1 MTAQCS
7 MRPTLAPVPGFTP
20 RWPPRQADCSWQL
33 PLLATSFT
41 RALTAEKREKPCAFL
56 LGELDEIFL
65 SFFRKDTASRRESR
79 ERERERKKRCS
90 ECPATGDAFLCLRL
104 RSVLS
109 PQGMTQTEQK
119 QRDNT
124 SLFPSL
130 QTLFFVYEK
139 KHSTG
144 IRSGLSLGSAA
155 GLPSRAVRTV
165 RAGVLPNFF

>member
-7 MRPTLAPVPGFTP
+7 MRPTLAPVPSFTP
-20 RWPPRQADCSWQL
+20 RWPPRQTDCAWQL

-41 RALTAEKREKPCAFL
+41 RAWTAEKREKPFAFL
-56 LGELDEIFL
+56 LGELYEIFL
-65 SFFRKDTASRRESR
+65 SFFRADIASRRER
-79 ERERERKKRCS
+79 RERERKKRCS
-90 ECPATGDAFLCLRL
+90 ECPARGDAYLCLRL

-109 PQGMTQTEQK
+109 QGMTQTEQK

-144 IRSGLSLGSAA
+144 LRSGLATLGSAT
-155 GLPSRAVRTV
+155 GLPSRAARTV
-165 RAGVLPNFF
+165 RAGV